1 MARKDIRLELV
12 KLPIIEL
19 LSAEQHGKIFSQ
31 RGKYFVE
38 VLVCATITEASGSK
52 LDTFIKY
59 TIDDGTSCM
68 DCFVPPGLT
77 NVTKT
82 AKNNSNMTQSTDSN
96 DTKFASSQLEHKP
109 APNFQLGDTL
119 FVWGKLRVFPN
130 DNIRKLFATKIQKCY
145 KLEERINY
153 WEQVL

>member
-38 VLVCATITEASGSK
+38 VLVCATITEASV
-52 LDTFIKY
+52 
-59 TIDDGTSCM
+59 DDGTSCM